1 MSCPGIPSNQP
12 PGDPFP
18 INTNDPSRRRLHRAW
33 PADASSSAFSR
44 RVELVA
50 GERYWMQ
57 LECQMSGVSHDPP
70 SAPPPVQPPPLP
82 TSPPAPPPPLVTAR
96 LLGGLYANC
105 GGTYQRGQETTK
117 DWYTPFY
124 KPVWHQIACENGN
137 PCSGR
142 VLYWGWDSKWICSY
156 AIDGAGYAGGGKGAD
171 EWCEGDWGSA
181 TAECPNSTD
190 WKLAPPPPPAPPSPP
205 PPPPTL
211 AFSGKPGSS
220 TVYQP
225 SCAVGARCAGGRA
238 SARST

>member
-70 SAPPPVQPPPLP
+70 SAPPPVQPP
-82 TSPPAPPPPLVTAR
+82 
-96 LLGGLYANC
+96 
-105 GGTYQRGQETTK
+105 
-117 DWYTPFY
+117 
-124 KPVWHQIACENGN
+124 
-137 PCSGR
+137 
-142 VLYWGWDSKWICSY
+142 
-156 AIDGAGYAGGGKGAD
+156 
-171 EWCEGDWGSA
+171 
-181 TAECPNSTD
+181 
-190 WKLAPPPPPAPPSPP
+190 APPSPP